1 MKRCPLNNDDKSER
15 VNAQSEGQ
23 SLFSTYRENDVLR
36 KDIFPTMRADEISF
50 VAKTDPLIC
59 AVARRYLKSHREKQ
73 FWMVASRKMRHL
85 AHLLI
90 EIKNWDGAESKIRP
104 SNLPD
109 INLNQSE
116 LTRDT
121 YLIFC

>member
-1 MKRCPLNNDDKSER
+1 M
-15 VNAQSEGQ
+15 
-23 SLFSTYRENDVLR
+23 
-36 KDIFPTMRADEISF
+36 
-50 VAKTDPLIC
+50 
-59 AVARRYLKSHREKQ
+59 
-73 FWMVASRKMRHL
+73 
-85 AHLLI
+85 
-90 EIKNWDGAESKIRP
+90 KNWDGAESKTRP